1 MNSTSK
7 HLKVALPA
15 SAVHSHARTRTGK
28 WKPVFLKTLARTPSV
43 TMAATAAG
51 IQRRTAYDHREKDP
65 EFAQAWD
72 DALNE
77 SLDVLEHE
85 IYQRALADDAQLAMF
100 LLKAHRPSIY
110 RDNARIEH
118 ALLGGIVLL
127 PPKEQ
132 GAE

>member
-1 MNSTSK
+1 MSKLAVVTS
-7 HLKVALPA
+7 
-15 SAVHSHARTRTGK
+15 SAVHSRARTRTGR
-28 WKPVFLKTLARTPSV
+28 WKAVFLKTLEKTPSV
-43 TMAATAAG
+43 TMAAKAAG

-72 DALNE
+72 DALNQ

-85 IYQRALADDAQLAMF
+85 VYQRALKDDAQLAMF
-100 LLKAHRPSIY
+100 LLRAHRPSIY
-110 RDNARIEH
+110 SDKSRVEH